1 MEDSQYTADDGKAQ
15 GDEQVKR
22 PEDKRVN
29 EDDLEGTPHGSVTP
43 SPELS
48 KNRQIDSSAFPEPK
62 QIVFYNKRKK
72 FASLFREKRNKYLY

>member
-1 MEDSQYTADDGKAQ
+1 MEDSQHAADDGKTQ

-29 EDDLEGTPHGSVTP
+29 EDDLEGTPHGPVTP

-48 KNRQIDSSAFPEPK
+48 RNQRIDPFDFQGPDKLSFMTNKKNLQA
-62 QIVFYNKRKK
+62 
-72 FASLFREKRNKYLY
+72 LLREKRNKHLY